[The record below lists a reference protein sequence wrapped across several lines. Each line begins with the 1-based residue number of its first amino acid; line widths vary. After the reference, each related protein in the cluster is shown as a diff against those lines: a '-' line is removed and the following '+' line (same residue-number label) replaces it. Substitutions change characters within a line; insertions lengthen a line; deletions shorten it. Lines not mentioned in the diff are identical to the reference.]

1 MGGHRAV
8 PTSPGEGRGANR
20 SRQHPPGLQPT
31 AAAGVR
37 VRAGHGALMGGPG
50 NNEGTLVER
59 RLLELAEDRRR
70 LAMIIE
76 GTAAGT
82 WEWNVQTGQMRIN
95 ARWAEIVGYRREDL
109 EPVSQDTFQALVH
122 PDDLA
127 RSDAALEAHF
137 QGHTDQYACLL
148 RMRHKD
154 GRWIWIHDRGRVFE
168 WDGQGRPLWM
178 AGAHDDVTELQ
189 QARQD
194 AAEMRQRLQALVDA
208 SDEVAV
214 MATDPQGTITL
225 FNTGAERLLG
235 YSADDVVGR
244 VDPGIFH
251 EPEEMAVFLAP
262 LADAQGRLPT
272 MFQAMTAQAQGRTFS
287 RQWTFL
293 RKDGQRRQVR
303 LSISRMDGADGQ
315 RIGYVGMAIDIT
327 EMQQARADARL
338 AADKFAGAFTSAALG
353 MALVSLEGRWLDV
366 NNALCRILGYPREEL
381 LQVDFQ
387 RLTHPADLQ
396 TDLALVQDLLAG
408 RRNYYHLEKRYLNRD
423 GNTIW
428 ARLSVSLVRN
438 ERGEPLHFVSQI
450 QDVTAQRS
458 SEQRLY
464 ETEQRSRITLDAV
477 TDLVLSVTLEGRIE
491 YANAAAVR
499 ILAGDNALALA
510 GHNVQDV
517 LSLTTEYAPGSV
529 LDVAVLLDPDSN
541 AVDLHADLLMRMGTA
556 TVPVDLTRAWLRD
569 DDGQVRGAVWVLR
582 DDTQQRARQREARHL
597 AEIDPL
603 TELGNRRGFEAHLQQ
618 AITRV
623 ERTGQ
628 AASLMF
634 IDLDRFK
641 PVNDT
646 WGHLAGDAVL
656 WAVASVLR
664 HGVRDSDIVARL
676 GGDEFA
682 VILPGCGRRRAA
694 RIGRELLQTLAA
706 LSIPWDTTRLRIGAS
721 IGIAP
726 LETGMTVDEAVA
738 SADAQ
743 CYRAKA
749 MGRNNVQVQ
758 GELGELPG
766 EDNEPG

>member
-1 MGGHRAV
+1 MAD
-8 PTSPGEGRGANR
+8 
-20 SRQHPPGLQPT
+20 Q
-31 AAAGVR
+31 
-37 VRAGHGALMGGPG
+37 G
-50 NNEGTLVER
+50 NSGNARLER
-59 RLLELAEDRRR
+59 RLQELAEERRR

-82 WEWNVQTGQMRIN
+82 WEWNVQSGQMRVN
-95 ARWAEIVGYRREDL
+95 ERWAEIVGYRLDEL
-109 EPVSQDTFQALVH
+109 EPICQKTFIALVH

-127 RSDAALEAHF
+127 LSDAALQDHF
-137 QGHTDQYACLL
+137 DGRTDHYVCLL
-148 RMRHKD
+148 RMRHRN
-154 GRWIWIHDRGRVFE
+154 GEWIWIHDRGRVFE

-178 AGAHDDVTELQ
+178 AGAHADVTELQ

-194 AAEMRQRLQALVDA
+194 AAEMRQRLQAVVDA

-214 MATDPQGTITL
+214 IATDIDGIITI
-225 FNTGAERLLG
+225 FNTGAQRLLG
-235 YSADDVVGR
+235 YTAAEVVGTR
-244 VDPGIFH
+244 RLDAFHDPV
-251 EPEEMAVFLAP
+251 ELQAWLRP
-262 LADAQGRLPT
+262 LA
-272 MFQAMTAQAQGRTFS
+272 TADGQVPGVFEALSARAEGQTYS
-287 RQWTFL
+287 RQWTLL

-303 LSISRMDGADGQ
+303 LSISRMDGANGE

-327 EMQQARADARL
+327 EILQARAEARL
-338 AADKFAGAFTSAALG
+338 AAEKFAGAFTSAALG

-366 NNALCRILGYPREEL
+366 NNALCRILGYTREEL

-408 RRNYYHLEKRYLNRD
+408 RRTHYHLEKRYVGRE

-450 QDVTAQRS
+450 QDVSAQRS
-458 SEQRLY
+458 SEQRLF
-464 ETEQRSRITLDAV
+464 ESEQRSRITLDAV
-477 TDLVLSVTLEGRIE
+477 ADLVLSVALDGHIE

-499 ILAGDNALALA
+499 MLAGDGALSLA
-510 GHNVQDV
+510 GHLVQDV
-517 LSLTTEYAPGSV
+517 LSLTTEYAPQSQ
-529 LDVAVLLDPDSN
+529 LDVSVLLDPESN
-541 AVDLHADLLMRMGTA
+541 AVDLHADLLLQMGTA
-556 TVPVDLTRAWLRD
+556 VVPVDLTRAWLRD
-569 DDGQVRGAVWVLR
+569 DEGQVRGAVWVLR
-582 DDTQQRARQREARHL
+582 DDTQQRAREREARHL
-597 AEIDPL
+597 AEMDPL
-603 TELGNRRGFEAHLQQ
+603 TELGNRRGFEVHLQQ

-628 AASLMF
+628 AASLMY

-646 WGHLAGDAVL
+646 FGHLAGDAVL

-664 HGVRDSDIVARL
+664 HGVRDSDVVARL

-682 VILPGCGRRRAA
+682 VILSGCSPRRAA
-694 RIGRELLQTLAA
+694 RIGGELLHTLAN
-706 LSIPWDTTRLRIGAS
+706 LSIPWDQHQLRIGAS

-726 LETGMTVDEAVA
+726 LAAGMSVDQAVA
-738 SADAQ
+738 AADAQ

-758 GELGELPG
+758 GETGELSGSSPADG
-766 EDNEPG
+766 GDLGDG

>member
-1 MGGHRAV
+1 
-8 PTSPGEGRGANR
+8 
-20 SRQHPPGLQPT
+20 
-31 AAAGVR
+31 
-37 VRAGHGALMGGPG
+37 MGGPG
-50 NNEGTLVER
+50 NNENAALER
-59 RLLELAEDRRR
+59 RLQELAEDRRR
-70 LAMIIE
+70 LAMIID

-82 WEWNVQTGQMRIN
+82 WEWNVQTGQMRVN
-95 ARWAEIVGYRREDL
+95 ARWAEIVGYRLDEL
-109 EPVSQDTFQALVH
+109 EPVCQKTFITLVH

-127 RSDAALEAHF
+127 RSDAALDAHF
-137 QGHTDQYACLL
+137 EGRTDHYMCLL
-148 RMRHKD
+148 RMRHKN
-154 GRWIWIHDRGRVFE
+154 GQWIWIHDRGRVFE
-168 WDGQGRPLWM
+168 WDGQGKPLWM
-178 AGAHDDVTELQ
+178 AGAHADVTELQ

-214 MATDPQGTITL
+214 MATDPEGTITL

-235 YSADDVVGR
+235 YSAEDVVGR
-244 VDPGIFH
+244 ADPGIFH
-251 EPEEMAVFLAP
+251 DPDEMSAYLAP
-262 LADAQGRLPT
+262 LADAEGVRPT
-272 MFQAMTAQAQGRTFS
+272 RFKALTAQAQGQTFS

-303 LSISRMDGADGQ
+303 LSISPMDGTDGQ

-327 EMQQARADARL
+327 EIQQARAEARL
-338 AADKFAGAFTSAALG
+338 AAEKFAGAFTSAALG

-366 NNALCRILGYPREEL
+366 NDALCRILGYPREEL

-387 RLTHPADLQ
+387 RLTYPADLQ
-396 TDLALVQDLLAG
+396 NDLALVQDLLAG
-408 RRNYYHLEKRYLNRD
+408 RCSYYHLEKRYLDRD
-423 GNTIW
+423 GNIIW

-438 ERGEPLHFVSQI
+438 ERGDPLHFVSQI
-450 QDVTAQRS
+450 QDITAQRS
-458 SEQRLY
+458 SEQRLF
-464 ETEQRSRITLDAV
+464 ESEQRSRITLDAV
-477 TDLVLSVTLEGRIE
+477 ADLVMSVTLEGRIE

-499 ILAGDNALALA
+499 MLAGDGALTLA

-517 LSLTTEYAPGSV
+517 LALTTEYAPGSV
-529 LDVAVLLDPDSN
+529 LDVSVLLDPDSN
-541 AVDLHADLLMRMGTA
+541 AVDLHADLLMRMGAA

-569 DDGQVRGAVWVLR
+569 DEGQVRGAVWVLR

-603 TELGNRRGFEAHLQQ
+603 TELGNRRGFEVHLQQ

-664 HGVRDSDIVARL
+664 HGVRDSDVVSRL

-682 VILPGCGRRRAA
+682 VILPGCGPRRAA

-706 LSIPWDTTRLRIGAS
+706 LSIPWDKDRLRIGAS

-726 LETGMTVDEAVA
+726 LATGMTVDEAVA
-738 SADAQ
+738 AADAQ

-749 MGRNNVQVQ
+749 LGRNNVQVQ
-758 GELGELPG
+758 GELGELPSEDG
-766 EDNEPG
+766 EPA

>member
-1 MGGHRAV
+1 MADQGSSG
-8 PTSPGEGRGANR
+8 N
-20 SRQHPPGLQPT
+20 
-31 AAAGVR
+31 
-37 VRAGHGALMGGPG
+37 AL
-50 NNEGTLVER
+50 LER
-59 RLLELAEDRRR
+59 RLQELAEERRR

-82 WEWNVQTGQMRIN
+82 WEWNVQSGQMRVN
-95 ARWAEIVGYRREDL
+95 ERWAEIVGYRLDEL
-109 EPVSQDTFQALVH
+109 EPICQKTFIALVH

-127 RSDAALEAHF
+127 LSDAALQDHF
-137 QGHTDQYACLL
+137 DGRTDHYVCLL
-148 RMRHKD
+148 RMRHRN
-154 GRWIWIHDRGRVFE
+154 GEWIWIHDRGRVFE

-178 AGAHDDVTELQ
+178 AGAHADVTELQ

-194 AAEMRQRLQALVDA
+194 AAEMRQRLQAMVDA

-214 MATDPQGTITL
+214 IATDTDGIITI
-225 FNTGAERLLG
+225 FNTGAQRLLG
-235 YSADDVVGR
+235 YTAAEVVGER
-244 VDPGIFH
+244 RLDAFHDPV
-251 EPEEMAVFLAP
+251 ELQAWLRP
-262 LADAQGRLPT
+262 LA
-272 MFQAMTAQAQGRTFS
+272 TADGQVPGVFEALSARAEGQTYS
-287 RQWTFL
+287 RQWTLL

-303 LSISRMDGADGQ
+303 LSISRMDGANGE

-327 EMQQARADARL
+327 EILQARAEARL
-338 AADKFAGAFTSAALG
+338 AAEKFAGAFTSAALG

-366 NNALCRILGYPREEL
+366 NDALCRILGYTREEL

-408 RRNYYHLEKRYLNRD
+408 RRTHYHLEKRYLGRE

-450 QDVTAQRS
+450 QDVSAQRS
-458 SEQRLY
+458 SEQRLF
-464 ETEQRSRITLDAV
+464 ESEQRSRITLDAV
-477 TDLVLSVTLEGRIE
+477 ADLVLSVALDGHIE

-499 ILAGDNALALA
+499 MLAGDGALSLA
-510 GHNVQDV
+510 GHLVQDV
-517 LSLTTEYAPGSV
+517 LSLTTEYAPQSQ
-529 LDVAVLLDPDSN
+529 LDVSVLLDPESN
-541 AVDLHADLLMRMGTA
+541 AVDLHADLLLQMGTA
-556 TVPVDLTRAWLRD
+556 VVPVDLTRAWLRD
-569 DDGQVRGAVWVLR
+569 DEGQVRGAVWVLR
-582 DDTQQRARQREARHL
+582 DDTQQRAREREARHL
-597 AEIDPL
+597 AEMDPL
-603 TELGNRRGFEAHLQQ
+603 TELGNRRGFEVHLQQ

-628 AASLMF
+628 AASLMY

-646 WGHLAGDAVL
+646 FGHLAGDAVL

-664 HGVRDSDIVARL
+664 HGVRDSDVVARL

-682 VILPGCGRRRAA
+682 VILSGCSPRRAA
-694 RIGRELLQTLAA
+694 RIGGELLHTLAN
-706 LSIPWDTTRLRIGAS
+706 LSIPWDQHQLRIGAS

-726 LETGMTVDEAVA
+726 LAAGMSVDQAVA
-738 SADAQ
+738 AADAQ

-758 GELGELPG
+758 GETGELPG
-766 EDNEPG
+766 SSPADGGDLSDG

>member
-1 MGGHRAV
+1 MADQGNSG
-8 PTSPGEGRGANR
+8 N
-20 SRQHPPGLQPT
+20 
-31 AAAGVR
+31 
-37 VRAGHGALMGGPG
+37 AL
-50 NNEGTLVER
+50 LER
-59 RLLELAEDRRR
+59 RLQELAEERRR

-82 WEWNVQTGQMRIN
+82 WEWNVQSGQMRVN
-95 ARWAEIVGYRREDL
+95 ERWAEIVGYRLDEL
-109 EPVSQDTFQALVH
+109 EPICQKTFIALVH

-127 RSDAALEAHF
+127 LSDAALQDHF
-137 QGHTDQYACLL
+137 DGRTDHYVCLL
-148 RMRHKD
+148 RMRHRN
-154 GRWIWIHDRGRVFE
+154 GQWIWIHDRGRVFE

-178 AGAHDDVTELQ
+178 AGAHADVTELQ

-194 AAEMRQRLQALVDA
+194 AAEMRQRLQAMVDA

-214 MATDPQGTITL
+214 IATDTDGIITI
-225 FNTGAERLLG
+225 FNTGAQRLLG
-235 YSADDVVGR
+235 YTAAEVVGER
-244 VDPGIFH
+244 RLDAFHDPV
-251 EPEEMAVFLAP
+251 ELQAWLRP
-262 LADAQGRLPT
+262 LA
-272 MFQAMTAQAQGRTFS
+272 TADGQVPGVFEALSARAEGQTYS
-287 RQWTFL
+287 RQWTLL

-303 LSISRMDGADGQ
+303 LSISRMDGANGE

-327 EMQQARADARL
+327 EILQARAEARL
-338 AADKFAGAFTSAALG
+338 AAEKFAGAFTSAALG

-366 NNALCRILGYPREEL
+366 NDALCRILGYTREEL

-408 RRNYYHLEKRYLNRD
+408 RRTHYHLEKRYLGRE

-450 QDVTAQRS
+450 QDVSAQRS
-458 SEQRLY
+458 SEQRLF
-464 ETEQRSRITLDAV
+464 ESEQRSRITLDAV
-477 TDLVLSVTLEGRIE
+477 ADLVLSVALDGHIE

-499 ILAGDNALALA
+499 MLAGDGALSLA
-510 GHNVQDV
+510 GHLVQDV
-517 LSLTTEYAPGSV
+517 LSLTTEYAPQSQ
-529 LDVAVLLDPDSN
+529 LDVSVLLDPESN
-541 AVDLHADLLMRMGTA
+541 AVDLHADLLLQMGTA
-556 TVPVDLTRAWLRD
+556 VVPVDLTRAWLRD
-569 DDGQVRGAVWVLR
+569 DEGQVRGAVWVLR
-582 DDTQQRARQREARHL
+582 DDTQQRAREREARHL
-597 AEIDPL
+597 AEMDPL
-603 TELGNRRGFEAHLQQ
+603 TELGNRRGFEVHLQQ

-628 AASLMF
+628 AASLMY

-646 WGHLAGDAVL
+646 FGHLAGDAVL

-664 HGVRDSDIVARL
+664 HGVRDSDVVARL

-682 VILPGCGRRRAA
+682 VILSGCSPRRAA
-694 RIGRELLQTLAA
+694 RIGGELLHTLAN
-706 LSIPWDTTRLRIGAS
+706 LSIPWDQHQLRIGAS

-726 LETGMTVDEAVA
+726 LAAGMSVDQAVA
-738 SADAQ
+738 AADAQ

-758 GELGELPG
+758 GETGELPG
-766 EDNEPG
+766 SSPADGGDLSDG

>member
-1 MGGHRAV
+1 MADQGNSG
-8 PTSPGEGRGANR
+8 N
-20 SRQHPPGLQPT
+20 
-31 AAAGVR
+31 
-37 VRAGHGALMGGPG
+37 AL
-50 NNEGTLVER
+50 LER
-59 RLLELAEDRRR
+59 RLQELAEERRR

-82 WEWNVQTGQMRIN
+82 WEWNVQSGQMRVN
-95 ARWAEIVGYRREDL
+95 ERWAEIVGYRLDEL
-109 EPVSQDTFQALVH
+109 EPICQKTFIALVH
-122 PDDLA
+122 PGDLA
-127 RSDAALEAHF
+127 LSGAALQDHF
-137 QGHTDQYACLL
+137 DGRTDHYVCLL
-148 RMRHKD
+148 RMRHRN
-154 GRWIWIHDRGRVFE
+154 GEWIWIHDRGRVFE

-178 AGAHDDVTELQ
+178 AGAHADVTELQ

-194 AAEMRQRLQALVDA
+194 AAEMRQRLQAMVDA

-214 MATDPQGTITL
+214 IATDTDGIITI
-225 FNTGAERLLG
+225 FNTGAQRLLG
-235 YSADDVVGR
+235 YTAAEVVGTR
-244 VDPGIFH
+244 RLDAFHDPV
-251 EPEEMAVFLAP
+251 ELQAWLRP
-262 LADAQGRLPT
+262 LA
-272 MFQAMTAQAQGRTFS
+272 TADGQVPGVFEALSARAEGQTYS
-287 RQWTFL
+287 RQWTLL

-303 LSISRMDGADGQ
+303 LSISRMDGANGE

-327 EMQQARADARL
+327 EILQARAEARL
-338 AADKFAGAFTSAALG
+338 AAEKFAGAFTSAALG

-366 NNALCRILGYPREEL
+366 NEALCRILGYPREEL

-396 TDLALVQDLLAG
+396 NDLALVQDLLAG
-408 RRNYYHLEKRYLNRD
+408 RRNHYHLEKRYLDRD

-464 ETEQRSRITLDAV
+464 ESEQRSRITLDAV
-477 TDLVLSVTLEGRIE
+477 ADLVLSVALDGHIE

-499 ILAGDNALALA
+499 MLAGDGALSLA
-510 GHNVQDV
+510 GHLVQDV
-517 LSLTTEYAPGSV
+517 LSLTTEYAPQSQ
-529 LDVAVLLDPDSN
+529 LDVSVLLDPESN
-541 AVDLHADLLMRMGTA
+541 AVDLHADLLLQMGTA
-556 TVPVDLTRAWLRD
+556 VVPVDLTRAWLRD
-569 DDGQVRGAVWVLR
+569 DEGQVRGAVWVLR
-582 DDTQQRARQREARHL
+582 DDTQQRAREREARHL
-597 AEIDPL
+597 AEMDPL
-603 TELGNRRGFEAHLQQ
+603 TELGNRRGFEVHLQQ

-628 AASLMF
+628 AASLMY

-646 WGHLAGDAVL
+646 FGHLAGDAVL

-664 HGVRDSDIVARL
+664 HGVRDSDVVARL

-682 VILPGCGRRRAA
+682 VILSGCSPRRAA
-694 RIGRELLQTLAA
+694 RIGGELLHTLAN
-706 LSIPWDTTRLRIGAS
+706 LSIPWDQHQLRIGAS

-726 LETGMTVDEAVA
+726 LAAGMSVDQAVA
-738 SADAQ
+738 AADAQ

-758 GELGELPG
+758 GETGELPG
-766 EDNEPG
+766 SSPADGGDLSDG

>member
-1 MGGHRAV
+1 MADQGNSG
-8 PTSPGEGRGANR
+8 N
-20 SRQHPPGLQPT
+20 
-31 AAAGVR
+31 
-37 VRAGHGALMGGPG
+37 AL
-50 NNEGTLVER
+50 LER
-59 RLLELAEDRRR
+59 RLQELAEERRR

-82 WEWNVQTGQMRIN
+82 WEWNVQSGQMRVN
-95 ARWAEIVGYRREDL
+95 ERWAEIVGYRLDEL
-109 EPVSQDTFQALVH
+109 EPICQKTFIALVH

-127 RSDAALEAHF
+127 LSDAALQDHF
-137 QGHTDQYACLL
+137 DGRTDHYVCLL
-148 RMRHKD
+148 RMRHRN
-154 GRWIWIHDRGRVFE
+154 GEWIWIHDRGRVFE

-178 AGAHDDVTELQ
+178 AGAHADVTELQ

-194 AAEMRQRLQALVDA
+194 AAEMRQRLQAMVDA

-214 MATDPQGTITL
+214 IATDTDGIITI
-225 FNTGAERLLG
+225 FNTGAQRLLG
-235 YSADDVVGR
+235 YTAAEVVGER
-244 VDPGIFH
+244 RLDAFHDPV
-251 EPEEMAVFLAP
+251 ELQAWLRP
-262 LADAQGRLPT
+262 LA
-272 MFQAMTAQAQGRTFS
+272 TADGQVPGVFEALSARAEGQTYS
-287 RQWTFL
+287 RQWTLL

-303 LSISRMDGADGQ
+303 LSISRMDGANGE

-327 EMQQARADARL
+327 EILQARAEARL
-338 AADKFAGAFTSAALG
+338 AAEKFAGAFTSAALG

-366 NNALCRILGYPREEL
+366 NDALCRILGYTREEL

-408 RRNYYHLEKRYLNRD
+408 RRTHYHLEKRYLGRE

-450 QDVTAQRS
+450 QDVSAQRS
-458 SEQRLY
+458 SEQRLF
-464 ETEQRSRITLDAV
+464 ESEQRSRITLDAV
-477 TDLVLSVTLEGRIE
+477 ADLVLSVALDGHIE

-499 ILAGDNALALA
+499 MLAGDGALSLA
-510 GHNVQDV
+510 GHLVQDV
-517 LSLTTEYAPGSV
+517 LSLTTEYAPQSQ
-529 LDVAVLLDPDSN
+529 LDVSVLLDPESN
-541 AVDLHADLLMRMGTA
+541 AVDLHADLLLQMGTA
-556 TVPVDLTRAWLRD
+556 VVPVDLTRAWLRD
-569 DDGQVRGAVWVLR
+569 DEGQVRGAVWVLR
-582 DDTQQRARQREARHL
+582 DDTQQRAREREARHL
-597 AEIDPL
+597 AEMDPL
-603 TELGNRRGFEAHLQQ
+603 TELGNRRGFEVHLQQ

-628 AASLMF
+628 AASLMY

-646 WGHLAGDAVL
+646 FGHLAGDAVL

-664 HGVRDSDIVARL
+664 HGVRDSDVVARL

-682 VILPGCGRRRAA
+682 VILSGCSPRRAA
-694 RIGRELLQTLAA
+694 RIGDELLHTLAN
-706 LSIPWDTTRLRIGAS
+706 LSIPWDQHQLRIGAS

-726 LETGMTVDEAVA
+726 LAAGMSVDQAVA
-738 SADAQ
+738 AADAQ

-758 GELGELPG
+758 GETGELPG
-766 EDNEPG
+766 SSPADGGDLSDG

>member
-1 MGGHRAV
+1 
-8 PTSPGEGRGANR
+8 
-20 SRQHPPGLQPT
+20 
-31 AAAGVR
+31 
-37 VRAGHGALMGGPG
+37 MGGPG
-50 NNEGTLVER
+50 NNENAALER
-59 RLLELAEDRRR
+59 RLQELAEDRRR
-70 LAMIIE
+70 LAMIID

-82 WEWNVQTGQMRIN
+82 WEWNVQTGQMRVN
-95 ARWAEIVGYRREDL
+95 ARWAEIVGYRLDEL
-109 EPVSQDTFQALVH
+109 EPVCQKTFITLVH

-127 RSDAALEAHF
+127 RSDAALDAHF
-137 QGHTDQYACLL
+137 EGRTDHYMCLL
-148 RMRHKD
+148 RMRHKN
-154 GRWIWIHDRGRVFE
+154 GQWIWIHDRGRVFE
-168 WDGQGRPLWM
+168 WDGQGKPLWM
-178 AGAHDDVTELQ
+178 AGAHADVTELQ

-214 MATDPQGTITL
+214 MATDPEGTITL

-235 YSADDVVGR
+235 YSAEDVVGR
-244 VDPGIFH
+244 ADPGIFH
-251 EPEEMAVFLAP
+251 DPDEMSAYLAP
-262 LADAQGRLPT
+262 LADAQGVRPT
-272 MFQAMTAQAQGRTFS
+272 RFKALTAQAQGQTFS

-303 LSISRMDGADGQ
+303 LSISPMDGTDGQ

-327 EMQQARADARL
+327 EIQQARAEARL
-338 AADKFAGAFTSAALG
+338 AAEKFAGAFTSAALG

-366 NNALCRILGYPREEL
+366 NDALCRILGYPREEL

-387 RLTHPADLQ
+387 RLTYPADLQ
-396 TDLALVQDLLAG
+396 NDLALVQDLLAG
-408 RRNYYHLEKRYLNRD
+408 RRSYYHLEKRYLDRD
-423 GNTIW
+423 GNIIW

-450 QDVTAQRS
+450 QDITAQRS
-458 SEQRLY
+458 SEQRLF
-464 ETEQRSRITLDAV
+464 ESEQRSRITLDAV
-477 TDLVLSVTLEGRIE
+477 ADLVMSVTLEGRIE

-499 ILAGDNALALA
+499 TLAGDGALTLA

-517 LSLTTEYAPGSV
+517 LALTTEYAPGSV
-529 LDVAVLLDPDSN
+529 LDVSVLLDPDSN
-541 AVDLHADLLMRMGTA
+541 AVDLHADLLMRMGAA

-569 DDGQVRGAVWVLR
+569 DEGQVRGAVWVLR

-603 TELGNRRGFEAHLQQ
+603 TELGNRRGFEVHLQQ

-664 HGVRDSDIVARL
+664 HGVRDSDVVSRL

-682 VILPGCGRRRAA
+682 VILPGCGPRRAA

-706 LSIPWDTTRLRIGAS
+706 LSIPWDKDRLRIGAS

-726 LETGMTVDEAVA
+726 LATGMTVDEAVA
-738 SADAQ
+738 AADAQ

-749 MGRNNVQVQ
+749 LGRNNVQVQ
-758 GELGELPG
+758 GELGELPSEDG
-766 EDNEPG
+766 EPA

>member
-1 MGGHRAV
+1 
-8 PTSPGEGRGANR
+8 
-20 SRQHPPGLQPT
+20 
-31 AAAGVR
+31 
-37 VRAGHGALMGGPG
+37 MGGPG
-50 NNEGTLVER
+50 NNENAALER
-59 RLLELAEDRRR
+59 RLQELAEDRRR
-70 LAMIIE
+70 LAMIID

-82 WEWNVQTGQMRIN
+82 WEWNVQTGQMRVN
-95 ARWAEIVGYRREDL
+95 ARWAEIVGYRLDEL
-109 EPVSQDTFQALVH
+109 EPVCQKTFITLVH

-127 RSDAALEAHF
+127 RSDAALDAHF
-137 QGHTDQYACLL
+137 EGRTDHYMCLL
-148 RMRHKD
+148 RMRHKN
-154 GRWIWIHDRGRVFE
+154 GQWIWIHDRGRVFE
-168 WDGQGRPLWM
+168 WDGQGKPLWM
-178 AGAHDDVTELQ
+178 AGAHADVTELQ

-214 MATDPQGTITL
+214 MATDPEGTITL

-235 YSADDVVGR
+235 YSAEDVVGR
-244 VDPGIFH
+244 ADPGIFH
-251 EPEEMAVFLAP
+251 DPDEMSAYLAP
-262 LADAQGRLPT
+262 LADAEGVRPT
-272 MFQAMTAQAQGRTFS
+272 RFKALTAQAQGQTFS

-303 LSISRMDGADGQ
+303 LSISPMDGTDGQ

-327 EMQQARADARL
+327 EIQQARAEARL
-338 AADKFAGAFTSAALG
+338 AAEKFAGAFTSAALG

-366 NNALCRILGYPREEL
+366 NDALCRILGYPREEL

-387 RLTHPADLQ
+387 RLTYPADLQ
-396 TDLALVQDLLAG
+396 NDLALVQDLLAG
-408 RRNYYHLEKRYLNRD
+408 RRSYYHLEKRYLDRD
-423 GNTIW
+423 GNIIW

-450 QDVTAQRS
+450 QDITAQRS
-458 SEQRLY
+458 SEQRLF
-464 ETEQRSRITLDAV
+464 ESEQRSRITLDAV
-477 TDLVLSVTLEGRIE
+477 ADLVMSVTLEGRIE

-499 ILAGDNALALA
+499 MLAGDGALTLA

-517 LSLTTEYAPGSV
+517 LALTTEYAPGSV
-529 LDVAVLLDPDSN
+529 LDVSVLLDPDSN
-541 AVDLHADLLMRMGTA
+541 AVDLHADLLMRMGAA

-569 DDGQVRGAVWVLR
+569 DEGQVRGAVWVLR

-603 TELGNRRGFEAHLQQ
+603 TELGNRRGFEVHLQQ

-664 HGVRDSDIVARL
+664 HGVRDSDVVSRL

-682 VILPGCGRRRAA
+682 VILPGCGPRRAA

-706 LSIPWDTTRLRIGAS
+706 LSIPWDKDRLRIGAS

-726 LETGMTVDEAVA
+726 LATGMTVDEAVA
-738 SADAQ
+738 AADAQ

-749 MGRNNVQVQ
+749 LGRNNVQVQ
-758 GELGELPG
+758 GELGELPSEDG
-766 EDNEPG
+766 EPA

>member
-1 MGGHRAV
+1 MADQENSG
-8 PTSPGEGRGANR
+8 S
-20 SRQHPPGLQPT
+20 
-31 AAAGVR
+31 
-37 VRAGHGALMGGPG
+37 AL
-50 NNEGTLVER
+50 LER
-59 RLLELAEDRRR
+59 RLQELAEERRR

-82 WEWNVQTGQMRIN
+82 WEWNVQSGQMRVN
-95 ARWAEIVGYRREDL
+95 ERWAEIVGYRLDEL
-109 EPVSQDTFQALVH
+109 EPICQKTFIALVH

-127 RSDAALEAHF
+127 LSDAALQDHF
-137 QGHTDQYACLL
+137 DGRTDHYVCLL
-148 RMRHKD
+148 RMRHRN
-154 GRWIWIHDRGRVFE
+154 GEWIWIHDRGRVFE

-178 AGAHDDVTELQ
+178 AGAHADVTELQ

-194 AAEMRQRLQALVDA
+194 AAEMRQRLQAMVDA

-214 MATDPQGTITL
+214 IATDTDGIITI
-225 FNTGAERLLG
+225 FNTGAQRLLG
-235 YSADDVVGR
+235 YTAAEVVGAR
-244 VDPGIFH
+244 RLDAFHDPV
-251 EPEEMAVFLAP
+251 ELQAWLRP
-262 LADAQGRLPT
+262 LA
-272 MFQAMTAQAQGRTFS
+272 TANGQVPGVFEALSARADGQTYS
-287 RQWTFL
+287 RQWTLL

-303 LSISRMDGADGQ
+303 LSISRMDGANGE
-315 RIGYVGMAIDIT
+315 RIGYVGMAIDVT
-327 EMQQARADARL
+327 EILQARAEARL

-366 NNALCRILGYPREEL
+366 NDALCRILGYTREEL

-408 RRNYYHLEKRYLNRD
+408 RRTHYHLEKRYLGRE

-450 QDVTAQRS
+450 QDVSAQRS
-458 SEQRLY
+458 SEQRLF
-464 ETEQRSRITLDAV
+464 ESEQRSRITLDAV
-477 TDLVLSVTLEGRIE
+477 ADLVLSVALDGRIE

-499 ILAGDNALALA
+499 MLAGDGALSLA
-510 GHNVQDV
+510 GHRVQDV
-517 LSLTTEYAPGSV
+517 LSLTTEYAPQSQ
-529 LDVAVLLDPDSN
+529 LDVSVLLDPESN
-541 AVDLHADLLMRMGTA
+541 AVDLHADLLLQMGSA
-556 TVPVDLTRAWLRD
+556 VVPVDLTRAWLRD
-569 DDGQVRGAVWVLR
+569 DEGQVRGAVWVLR
-582 DDTQQRARQREARHL
+582 DDTQQRAREREARHL
-597 AEIDPL
+597 AEMDPL
-603 TELGNRRGFEAHLQQ
+603 TELGNRRGFEVHLQQ

-628 AASLMF
+628 AASLMY

-646 WGHLAGDAVL
+646 FGHLAGDAVL

-664 HGVRDSDIVARL
+664 HGVRDSDVVARL

-682 VILPGCGRRRAA
+682 VILSGCSPRRAA
-694 RIGRELLQTLAA
+694 RIGGELLHTLSS
-706 LSIPWDTTRLRIGAS
+706 LSIPWDQHQLRIGAS

-726 LETGMTVDEAVA
+726 LAAGMSVDQAVA
-738 SADAQ
+738 AADAQ

-758 GELGELPG
+758 GESSELPG
-766 EDNEPG
+766 GSSAEGSDLGDG

>member
-1 MGGHRAV
+1 MADQGNSG
-8 PTSPGEGRGANR
+8 N
-20 SRQHPPGLQPT
+20 
-31 AAAGVR
+31 
-37 VRAGHGALMGGPG
+37 AL
-50 NNEGTLVER
+50 LER
-59 RLLELAEDRRR
+59 RLQELAEERRR

-82 WEWNVQTGQMRIN
+82 WEWNVQSGQMRVN
-95 ARWAEIVGYRREDL
+95 ERWAEIVGYRLDEL
-109 EPVSQDTFQALVH
+109 EPICQKTFIALVH

-127 RSDAALEAHF
+127 LSDAALQDHF
-137 QGHTDQYACLL
+137 DGRTDHYVCLL
-148 RMRHKD
+148 RMRHRN
-154 GRWIWIHDRGRVFE
+154 GEWIWIHDRGRVFE

-178 AGAHDDVTELQ
+178 AGAHADVTELQ

-194 AAEMRQRLQALVDA
+194 AAEMRQRLQAMVDA

-214 MATDPQGTITL
+214 IATDTDGIITI
-225 FNTGAERLLG
+225 FNTGAQRLLG
-235 YSADDVVGR
+235 YTAAEVVGTR
-244 VDPGIFH
+244 RLDAFHDPV
-251 EPEEMAVFLAP
+251 ELQAWLRP
-262 LADAQGRLPT
+262 LA
-272 MFQAMTAQAQGRTFS
+272 TADGQVPGVFEALSARAEGQTYS
-287 RQWTFL
+287 RQWTLL

-303 LSISRMDGADGQ
+303 LSISRMDGANGE

-327 EMQQARADARL
+327 EILQARAEARL
-338 AADKFAGAFTSAALG
+338 AAEKFAGAFTSAALG

-366 NNALCRILGYPREEL
+366 NDALCRILGYTREEL

-408 RRNYYHLEKRYLNRD
+408 RRTHYHLEKRYLGRE

-450 QDVTAQRS
+450 QDVSAQRS
-458 SEQRLY
+458 SEQRLF
-464 ETEQRSRITLDAV
+464 ESEQRSRITLDAV
-477 TDLVLSVTLEGRIE
+477 ADLVLSVALDGHIE

-499 ILAGDNALALA
+499 MLAGDGALSLA
-510 GHNVQDV
+510 GHIVQDV
-517 LSLTTEYAPGSV
+517 LSLTTEYAPQSQ
-529 LDVAVLLDPDSN
+529 LDVSVLLDPESN
-541 AVDLHADLLMRMGTA
+541 AVDLHADLLLQMGTA
-556 TVPVDLTRAWLRD
+556 VVPVDLTRAWLRD
-569 DDGQVRGAVWVLR
+569 DEGQVRGAVWVLR
-582 DDTQQRARQREARHL
+582 DDTQQRAREREARHL
-597 AEIDPL
+597 AEMDPL
-603 TELGNRRGFEAHLQQ
+603 TELGNRRGFEVHLQQ

-628 AASLMF
+628 AASLMY

-646 WGHLAGDAVL
+646 FGHLAGDAVL

-664 HGVRDSDIVARL
+664 HGVRDSDVVARL

-682 VILPGCGRRRAA
+682 VILSGCSPRRAA
-694 RIGRELLQTLAA
+694 RIGGELLHTLAN
-706 LSIPWDTTRLRIGAS
+706 LSIPWDQHQLRIGAS

-726 LETGMTVDEAVA
+726 LAAGMSVDQAVA
-738 SADAQ
+738 AADAQ

-758 GELGELPG
+758 GETGELPG
-766 EDNEPG
+766 SSPADGGDLSDG

>member
-1 MGGHRAV
+1 MADQGNSG
-8 PTSPGEGRGANR
+8 N
-20 SRQHPPGLQPT
+20 
-31 AAAGVR
+31 
-37 VRAGHGALMGGPG
+37 AL
-50 NNEGTLVER
+50 LER
-59 RLLELAEDRRR
+59 RLQELAEERRR

-82 WEWNVQTGQMRIN
+82 WEWNVQSGQMRVN
-95 ARWAEIVGYRREDL
+95 ERWAEIVGYRLDEL
-109 EPVSQDTFQALVH
+109 EPICQKTFIALVH

-127 RSDAALEAHF
+127 LSDAALQDHF
-137 QGHTDQYACLL
+137 DGRTDHYVCLL
-148 RMRHKD
+148 RMRHRN
-154 GRWIWIHDRGRVFE
+154 GEWIWIHDRGRVFE

-178 AGAHDDVTELQ
+178 AGAHADVTELQ

-194 AAEMRQRLQALVDA
+194 AAEMRQRLQAMVDA

-214 MATDPQGTITL
+214 IATDTDGIITI
-225 FNTGAERLLG
+225 FNTGAQRLLG
-235 YSADDVVGR
+235 YTAAEVVGER
-244 VDPGIFH
+244 RLDAFHDPV
-251 EPEEMAVFLAP
+251 ELQAWLRP
-262 LADAQGRLPT
+262 LA
-272 MFQAMTAQAQGRTFS
+272 TADGQVPGVFEALSARAEGQTYS
-287 RQWTFL
+287 RQWTLL

-303 LSISRMDGADGQ
+303 LSISRMDGANGE

-327 EMQQARADARL
+327 EILQARAEARL
-338 AADKFAGAFTSAALG
+338 AAEKFAGAFTSAALG

-366 NNALCRILGYPREEL
+366 NDALCRILGYTREEL

-408 RRNYYHLEKRYLNRD
+408 RRTHYHLEKRYLGRE

-428 ARLSVSLVRN
+428 ARLSVSLVRS

-450 QDVTAQRS
+450 QDVSAQRS
-458 SEQRLY
+458 SEQRLF
-464 ETEQRSRITLDAV
+464 ESEQRSRITLDAV
-477 TDLVLSVTLEGRIE
+477 ADLVLSVALDGHIE

-499 ILAGDNALALA
+499 MLAGDGALSLA
-510 GHNVQDV
+510 GHLVQDV
-517 LSLTTEYAPGSV
+517 LSLTTEYAPQSQ
-529 LDVAVLLDPDSN
+529 LDVSVLLDPESN
-541 AVDLHADLLMRMGTA
+541 AVDLHADLLLQMGTA
-556 TVPVDLTRAWLRD
+556 VVPVDLTRAWLRD
-569 DDGQVRGAVWVLR
+569 DEGQVRGAVWVLR
-582 DDTQQRARQREARHL
+582 DDTQQRAREREARHL
-597 AEIDPL
+597 AEMDPL
-603 TELGNRRGFEAHLQQ
+603 TELGNRRGFEVHLQQ

-628 AASLMF
+628 AASLMY

-646 WGHLAGDAVL
+646 FGHLAGDAVL

-664 HGVRDSDIVARL
+664 HGVRDSDVVARL

-682 VILPGCGRRRAA
+682 VILSGCSPRRAA
-694 RIGRELLQTLAA
+694 RIGGELLHTLAN
-706 LSIPWDTTRLRIGAS
+706 LSIPWDQHQLRIGAS

-726 LETGMTVDEAVA
+726 LAAGMSVDQAVA
-738 SADAQ
+738 AADAQ

-758 GELGELPG
+758 GETGELPG
-766 EDNEPG
+766 SSPADGGDLSDG

>member
-1 MGGHRAV
+1 MADHGN
-8 PTSPGEGRGANR
+8 SAN
-20 SRQHPPGLQPT
+20 
-31 AAAGVR
+31 
-37 VRAGHGALMGGPG
+37 AL
-50 NNEGTLVER
+50 LER
-59 RLLELAEDRRR
+59 RLQELAEERRR

-82 WEWNVQTGQMRIN
+82 WEWNVQSGQMRVN
-95 ARWAEIVGYRREDL
+95 ERWAEIVGYRLDEL
-109 EPVSQDTFQALVH
+109 EPICQKTFIALVH

-127 RSDAALEAHF
+127 LSDAALQDHF
-137 QGHTDQYACLL
+137 DGRSDHYVCLL
-148 RMRHKD
+148 RMRHKN
-154 GRWIWIHDRGRVFE
+154 GEWIWIHDRGRVFE

-178 AGAHDDVTELQ
+178 AGAHADVTELQ

-194 AAEMRQRLQALVDA
+194 AAEMRQRLQAVVDA

-214 MATDPQGTITL
+214 IATDTDGIITL

-235 YSADDVVGR
+235 YRAEEVLGHAN
-244 VDPGIFH
+244 PGIFH
-251 EPEEMAVFLAP
+251 DPDEMAAYLAP
-262 LADAQGRLPT
+262 LADAQGRAPT
-272 MFQAMTAQAQGRTFS
+272 IFQALTAQAQGQTFS

-303 LSISRMDGADGQ
+303 LSISRMDGTDGE

-327 EMQQARADARL
+327 EILQARAEARL

-366 NNALCRILGYPREEL
+366 NDALCRILGYPREEL

-408 RRNYYHLEKRYLNRD
+408 RRTHYHLEKRYVGRD

-450 QDVTAQRS
+450 QDVSAQRS
-458 SEQRLY
+458 SEQRLF
-464 ETEQRSRITLDAV
+464 ESEQRSRITLDAV
-477 TDLVLSVTLEGRIE
+477 ADLVLSVALDGRIE

-499 ILAGDNALALA
+499 LLAGDGALSLA

-517 LSLTTEYAPGSV
+517 LALTTEYAPQSL
-529 LDVAVLLDPDSN
+529 LDVAVLLDPDGN
-541 AVDLHADLLMRMGTA
+541 AVDLHADLLLRMGAT

-569 DDGQVRGAVWVLR
+569 DEGHVRGAVWVLR

-597 AEIDPL
+597 AEMDPL

-628 AASLMF
+628 AASLMY

-646 WGHLAGDAVL
+646 FGHLAGDAVL

-664 HGVRDSDIVARL
+664 HGVRDSDVVARL

-682 VILPGCGRRRAA
+682 VILSGCSPRRAA
-694 RIGRELLQTLAA
+694 RIGGELLHTLSN
-706 LSIPWDTTRLRIGAS
+706 LSIPWDQHRLRIGAS

-726 LETGMTVDEAVA
+726 LAAGMSVDQAVA
-738 SADAQ
+738 AADAQ

-758 GELGELPG
+758 GEASELPG
-766 EDNEPG
+766 GPPSDGSDG